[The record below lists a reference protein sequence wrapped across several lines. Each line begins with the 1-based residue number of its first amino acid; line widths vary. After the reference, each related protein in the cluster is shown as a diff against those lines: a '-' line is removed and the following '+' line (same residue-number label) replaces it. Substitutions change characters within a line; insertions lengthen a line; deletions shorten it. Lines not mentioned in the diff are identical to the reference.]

1 MKLKYEFSIREIAGD
16 YVLVPLGEAA
26 LKLSG
31 MITTNE
37 VGAFLWEQLQDEISK
52 EELLKRLLDEFE
64 TESNVALNDIE
75 EFLEQMR
82 RLDVLE
88 EFSE

>member
-1 MKLKYEFSIREIAGD
+1 MRIKYDFAVREIVGD

-37 VGAFLWEQLQDEISK
+37 VGVFLWEQMKTEVTK
-52 EELLKRLLDEFE
+52 EELLLR
-64 TESNVALNDIE
+64 
-75 EFLEQMR
+75 
-82 RLDVLE
+82 VLE
-88 EFSE
+88 EFEIEQQTATRDIDEFVKQLQKLELIE

>member
-1 MKLKYEFSIREIAGD
+1 
-16 YVLVPLGEAA
+16 
-26 LKLSG
+26 SG

-52 EELLKRLLDEFE
+52 DELLKRLLDEFE
-64 TESNVALNDIE
+64 TEPDVVSNDVE

-82 RLDVLE
+82 KLDLLE

>member
-1 MKLKYEFSIREIAGD
+1 MKLKYEFSVREIAGD

-37 VGAFLWEQLQDEISK
+37 V
-52 EELLKRLLDEFE
+52 
-64 TESNVALNDIE
+64 
-75 EFLEQMR
+75 
-82 RLDVLE
+82 
-88 EFSE
+88 